1 MNLYNKTAGLDL
13 QIKNFKTETQEKQVS
28 KHFTRRT
35 TIVKLS
41 GKGETGKGEDV
52 IWEAEKHK
60 YPKLNLKGSYSFQE
74 FSEKLDE
81 TQIFP
86 DEVEHTETD
95 EKYRR
100 WALESAAL
108 DLALKQNKLSLAEAL
123 DKEYSP
129 VSFVVSPSMNSPDI
143 EKLEQLIEVN
153 PGIEFKLDASEDWS
167 QEFMEQLADMDRVRA
182 VDLKGHYEDENV
194 KMQPNPKI
202 YKLVAERLDAL
213 IEDPLYTDET
223 QKVLKGFENRV
234 TWDKTITS
242 VQTVK
247 ELSFK
252 PDYLNIKPSR
262 FGKIQKL
269 LDTIQHC
276 QTKNIKMYGGGQ
288 FELGIGRS
296 HIHALAS
303 IFYPNGPNDVAP
315 RIYNQEEVPD
325 NPPKSPLKPEENLK
339 GLEWNYK
346 QD

>member
-1 MNLYNKTAGLDL
+1 MTFYSKIAELNL
-13 QIKNFKTETQEKQVS
+13 QIESFKTETQEKQVS
-28 KHFTRRT
+28 EKFTRRT
-35 TIVKLS
+35 TTVKIS
-41 GKGETGKGEDV
+41 GRGETGRGEDV

-60 YPKLNLKGSYSFQE
+60 YPRLDLNDSYSFNE

-123 DKEYSP
+123 DEEYSP

-143 EKLEQLIEVN
+143 EKLEQLIELN
-153 PGIEFKLDASEDWS
+153 PGIEFKLDASEDWEE
-167 QEFMEQLADMDRVRA
+167 EFVAELAEMDKVRV

-194 KMQPNPKI
+194 KMQPNPQV
-202 YKLVAERLDAL
+202 YKLVAEKLDAL
-213 IEDPLYTDET
+213 LEDPLFTDET
-223 QKVLKGFENRV
+223 REVLKGFENRV
-234 TWDKTITS
+234 TWDKPITS
-242 VQTVK
+242 LQNIK

-269 LDTIQHC
+269 LNTIQHC

-288 FELGIGRS
+288 FELNIGRQ
-296 HIHALAS
+296 HIHTLAS
-303 IFYPNGPNDVAP
+303 IFYPKNPNDVAP
-315 RIYNQEEVPD
+315 RVYNQEKVPE
-325 NPPKSPLKPEENLK
+325 NPPKSPLEPEEDME
-339 GLEWNYK
+339 GLEWRYR
-346 QD
+346 